1 AGAAPLEVVAQALC
15 VAAVAAAW
23 MTWAGLRAEAERRLH
38 ARVLLGPALAGIV
51 ALACLTIVGG
61 WASSGLLVVE
71 AAIGAVAAARQVGPA
86 TRARRRL
93 ETSRRDDDHAAS

>member
-1 AGAAPLEVVAQALC
+1 MAFPLRLPAPVGDRDVPKAYGVAVEI
-15 VAAVAAAW
+15 VA
-23 MTWAGLRAEAERRLH
+23 
-38 ARVLLGPALAGIV
+38 ALAGIV

-61 WASSGLLVVE
+61 WASSGLPVVE